1 LPPQAAICDV
11 NDKYDELMVRLNDDK
26 VLSWLQRKTQ
36 ALCSHIAQQPSCAPT
51 GASGA
56 RAALSQFE
64 LEEEPGAVGAAGEAT
79 HAALRSS
86 CLLVSEYLSDEWGD
100 RLRAGLELPI
110 GDVENRPPAKASATS
125 PMRVVPSH
133 QNGMPEAPPKRSE
146 QPPPA
151 KKVKAPE
158 PLRKGQKT
166 MGAFFTRK
174 V

>member
-1 LPPQAAICDV
+1 M
-11 NDKYDELMVRLNDDK
+11 NDKYDELMVRLSDDK

-36 ALCSHIAQQPSCAPT
+36 ALRAHLAQKPSCASSLAPC
-51 GASGA
+51 A

-64 LEEEPGAVGAAGEAT
+64 FEEGPSAAGALGEAA
-79 HAALRSS
+79 HASLRSS
-86 CLLVSEYLSDEWGD
+86 CLLVSEYLSDEWAE
-100 RLRAGLELPI
+100 RLRAEVGLPV
-110 GDVENRPPAKASATS
+110 GDLENCPPAKLLATS
-125 PMRVVPSH
+125 PMRASEPQKLV
-133 QNGMPEAPPKRSE
+133 PEAPAKRYE

-174 V
+174 T